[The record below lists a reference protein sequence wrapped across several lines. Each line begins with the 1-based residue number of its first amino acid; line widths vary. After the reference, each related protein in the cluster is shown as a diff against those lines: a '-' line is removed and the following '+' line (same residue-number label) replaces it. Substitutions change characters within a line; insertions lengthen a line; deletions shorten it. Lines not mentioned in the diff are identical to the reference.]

1 MLGQGG
7 QGRDLDHE
15 PRTGAPGG
23 GGGGGGGLVLALRSD
38 PLLAF
43 GGTAS
48 GARVKPSFLESWDA
62 DEVQQR
68 LERKMRRNYQS
79 VMDKARDLK
88 CDARTASYAI
98 ALERLR
104 EVYRARGIWP

>member
-1 MLGQGG
+1 VRVIPDILANSGG
-7 QGRDLDHE
+7 VIVSYFEWLQNK
-15 PRTGAPGG
+15 
-23 GGGGGGGLVLALRSD
+23 RS
-38 PLLAF
+38 
-43 GGTAS
+43 
-48 GARVKPSFLESWDA
+48 ESWDA

-68 LERKMRRNYQS
+68 LERKMRRNSQS

-98 ALERLR
+98 ALERLS